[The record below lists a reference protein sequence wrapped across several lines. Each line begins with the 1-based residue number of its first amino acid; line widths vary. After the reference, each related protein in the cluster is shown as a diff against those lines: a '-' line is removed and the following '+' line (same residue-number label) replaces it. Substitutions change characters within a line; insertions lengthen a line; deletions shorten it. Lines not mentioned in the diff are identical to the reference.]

1 LLASSLRLE
10 ERLGVFSPAT
20 QVPVPVPMVPEDGAA
35 KGSVDAPSKT
45 ASPAKKEATKM
56 NPVVSTRAP
65 SVDPTPAKAAL
76 PERDFVGQKIAKYV
90 EGLEFR
96 EVRGI
101 VRVHDPT

>member
-1 LLASSLRLE
+1 M
-10 ERLGVFSPAT
+10 FSPAT
-20 QVPVPVPMVPEDGAA
+20 QVPVPMTQEDGAA
-35 KGSVDAPSKT
+35 KGVADVQSKT
-45 ASPAKKEATKM
+45 ASPAKKEAPTAK
-56 NPVVSTRAP
+56 PVASTRAP
-65 SVDPTPAKAAL
+65 SASPTPTKTVA

>member
-1 LLASSLRLE
+1 M
-10 ERLGVFSPAT
+10 FSPAT
-20 QVPVPVPMVPEDGAA
+20 QVPVPMAQEDDAA
-35 KGSVDAPSKT
+35 KGSVDAPTKT
-45 ASPAKKEATKM
+45 ASPAKEATKT
-56 NPVVSTRAP
+56 NPVSTRAP

-101 VRVHDPT
+101 VRVHNPA